1 MIPRTLPDSSPP
13 RSWGRR
19 AARAIFGTGSLSL
32 AILLLLHFAPARP
45 RAQVPS
51 VDPCARRPLILI
63 HGHYYT
69 NASLTVLRDRFL
81 ADGWPGSRVVML
93 NVRTR
98 DCTHK
103 WAVALSRKVDALVR
117 ATGCPTVDVV
127 AHSRG
132 GLAAREYIRFLG
144 GAPRVAHLVT
154 LGTPHHGAW
163 MSRGCPGCGCR
174 EMRPGSA
181 YLKRLN
187 AGARTPGPTEYTS
200 IVSLSDDVVSPHS
213 AWLQGARNVE
223 VRGVTHTD
231 LLRSRSVYE
240 EIRAGLL

>member
-1 MIPRTLPDSSPP
+1 MIPRRSPDPSLL
-13 RSWGRR
+13 RFWNRR
-19 AARAIFGTGSLSL
+19 AARAILGAGLLSL
-32 AILLLLHFAPARP
+32 AILVLLHFAGTYP
-45 RAQVPS
+45 RAQAPS
-51 VDPCARRPLILI
+51 ADPCARRPLILI

-81 ADGWPGSRVVML
+81 ADGWPKNRVVML
-93 NVRTR
+93 DVRER
-98 DCTHK
+98 DCTHE
-103 WAVALSRKVDALVR
+103 WAVALSRKVEALLR

-163 MSRGCPGCGCR
+163 TSRGCPGCGCR

-187 AGARTPGPTEYTS
+187 GGDQTPGPTAYTS
-200 IVSLSDDVVSPHS
+200 IVSLSDTVVSPRS
-213 AWLQGARNVE
+213 AWLKGARNVE
-223 VRGVTHTD
+223 VRGVTHTG